1 MGILQMTVAELAA
14 ALNNGELTSVEI
26 TEAYL
31 AQTAALDQ
39 HINAYITVCPEL
51 ALQMAKASDERRAQ
65 GKALS
70 KLDGIPVALKDII
83 CTDGV
88 LTTCASKILSNFVPP
103 YNATCWQ
110 KLVECGA
117 VLLGKCNM
125 DEFAM
130 GSTTESSYFGPT
142 KNPHDLTCVPGGSSG
157 GSAAAVASLMAP
169 YSLGTDTGGSVRQPA
184 SFCGVVGLKPTYGR
198 ISRFGVVAYASSL
211 DQVGIFSRCVA
222 DCADILTLTAG
233 DDPLDSTCSEAATG
247 DYAAACNK
255 GVKGMKIGLPKEFLA
270 EGIDK
275 RIITKVQEAADKL
288 QEQGAEIIEVSLPHT
303 RYALPAYYVL
313 ATAEASSNLARYDG
327 IRYGVREQGDDLEE
341 TYLKSRSHGFGEEV
355 KRRIMLGTYA
365 LSSGYYDAYY
375 NKTLQV
381 RTLVR
386 EDYLKAFETVDCLLT
401 PTAPT
406 VAYPLGSVSDN
417 PLAMYMGDVCTV
429 TVNMAG
435 LPGLAVPYGL
445 LDEKPLGLQLI
456 GRPFDEAALFAVGS
470 ALEAA
475 ADKIP
480 TPAIAVKGG
489 QR

>member
-1 MGILQMTVAELAA
+1 MDILQMTVLELAA
-14 ALNNGELTSVEI
+14 ALNDGELTSVKI

-31 AQTAALDQ
+31 AQISALDKQ
-39 HINAYITVCPEL
+39 IHAYITVCPEL
-51 ALQMAKASDERRAQ
+51 ALQMAEAADKRRTE
-65 GKALS
+65 GKTLS
-70 KLDGIPVALKDII
+70 SLDGIPVALKDIF

-88 LTTCASKILSNFVPP
+88 LTTCASRILSNFVPP

-110 KLVECGA
+110 KLVDSGA

-142 KNPHDLTCVPGGSSG
+142 KNPHDLSCVPGGSSG
-157 GSAAAVASLMAP
+157 GSAAAVAALMAP

-184 SFCGVVGLKPTYGR
+184 SFCGLVGLKPTYGR

-211 DQVGIFSRCVA
+211 DQVGILSRTVA
-222 DCADILTLTAG
+222 DCADILALIAG
-233 DDPLDSTCSEAATG
+233 NDPLDSTCSEEG
-247 DYAAACNK
+247 LDDYAAACTK
-255 GVKGMKIGLPKEFLA
+255 GIKGMKIGLPAEFLA

-275 RIITKVQEAADKL
+275 RIIAKVQEAAHKL
-288 QEQGAEIIEVSLPHT
+288 QEQGAEIVEVSLPHT
-303 RYALPAYYVL
+303 RYALPAYYIL

-327 IRYGVREQGDDLEE
+327 IRYGVREQGEDLEE
-341 TYLKSRSHGFGEEV
+341 TYLQSRSHGFCDEV

-386 EDYLKAFETVDCLLT
+386 EDYLKAFNNVDCLLT
-401 PTAPT
+401 PTAPS

-456 GRPFDEAALFAVGS
+456 GKPFDEATLLAVGS
-470 ALEAA
+470 VLEAV
-475 ADKIP
+475 ADKTP